1 MKRFVCLAIAAAGAL
16 AVLTAQVDF
25 RGKIT
30 NGEKPT
36 IAIPVFQG
44 SGNAQNFMGA
54 FNQTLRA
61 DVDSAGLFKIT
72 PTTMMPQ
79 FTPQQPSDFVTP
91 PPVSE
96 NPRPKRGDLAPAT
109 SGGGRWLQDWSGP
122 PVNADYMA
130 FGYTADQNNVLVL
143 RGWFYFLRNA
153 GGAPQVFGKTY
164 LGSPDEAGARKVA
177 HEFAADIIAQFGGKS
192 LFGTHIYYVHQAS
205 LRSPVKEIWRMDP
218 DGGNAQQLTRFNS
231 TSIQP
236 AVSPDGTKIAFTSYA
251 KGTPGIFVFSVDPV
265 RDLRFYNQVASMNE
279 TPSFTPDG
287 KQIVY
292 SSSAGRCCRIF
303 LANVDGTGFKT
314 VTSSSFIDS
323 EPKVNPKTGQ
333 QIVFSS
339 GRSGPEQIYVMNID
353 GGDIQRLS
361 DGTGEASNP
370 AWHPG
375 GQIIAYSWTR
385 GFAAGKFNVFL
396 MDVAKRTYTQLTHD
410 EGKNE
415 NPTWAPDGIHL
426 TFMSNRTG
434 SEQIFTML
442 GDGTQVQQIT
452 RQGVNY
458 SPVWG
463 M

>member
-1 MKRFVCLAIAAAGAL
+1 MKRFVCLAIATAGAL

-236 AVSPDGTKIAFTSYA
+236 AVSPDGSKIAFTSYA

-292 SSSAGRCCRIF
+292 VSSAGRCCRIF
-303 LANVDGTGFKT
+303 LANVDGTAF
-314 VTSSSFIDS
+314 
-323 EPKVNPKTGQ
+323 Q
-333 QIVFSS
+333 
-339 GRSGPEQIYVMNID
+339 
-353 GGDIQRLS
+353 
-361 DGTGEASNP
+361 
-370 AWHPG
+370 
-375 GQIIAYSWTR
+375 
-385 GFAAGKFNVFL
+385 
-396 MDVAKRTYTQLTHD
+396 
-410 EGKNE
+410 
-415 NPTWAPDGIHL
+415 
-426 TFMSNRTG
+426 NR
-434 SEQIFTML
+434 
-442 GDGTQVQQIT
+442 
-452 RQGVNY
+452 
-458 SPVWG
+458 
-463 M
+463 

>member
-1 MKRFVCLAIAAAGAL
+1 MKRIVCLAIAAASAL
-16 AVLTAQVDF
+16 AVLTAQVDY
-25 RGKIT
+25 RGTIT
-30 NGEKPT
+30 GGQTPT
-36 IAIPVFQG
+36 IAIPVFRG
-44 SGNAQNFMGA
+44 VGNAQNFMGA

-61 DVDSAGLFKIT
+61 DVDGAGLFKLV
-72 PTTMMPQ
+72 PASLLPL

-91 PPVSE
+91 PPVVN
-96 NPRPKRGDLAPAT
+96 NPRPKRGEMARPST
-109 SGGGRWLQDWSGP
+109 GGGRWMQDWSSP
-122 PVNADYMA
+122 PVSANYLA

-143 RGWFYFLRNA
+143 RGWLDDLRPGVGN
-153 GGAPQVFGKTY
+153 PQVLGKTY
-164 LGSPDEAGARKVA
+164 LGSMDDAGARKVA
-177 HEFAADIIAQFGGKS
+177 HEFAADIIAAFGGKAT
-192 LFGTHIYYVHQAS
+192 FGTHIYYVHQAS
-205 LRSPVKEIWRMDP
+205 VRAPKEIWRMDP
-218 DGGNAQQLTRFNS
+218 DGGNAQQITRFNS
-231 TSIQP
+231 LSIEP
-236 AVSPDGTKIAFTSYA
+236 AVSPDGTRIAFTSYA

-265 RDLRFYNQVASMNE
+265 RDLRFYNQVASMNSQ
-279 TPSFTPDG
+279 PSFTPDG

-303 LANVDGTGFKT
+303 IANVNGTGFKA
-314 VTSSSFIDS
+314 VTSSTFIDT

-333 QIVFSS
+333 QIVFTS
-339 GRSGPEQIYVMNID
+339 GRSGPEQVYLMNAD
-353 GGDIQRLS
+353 GGDIQRLT

-375 GQIIAYSWTR
+375 GQIIAFSWTR
-385 GFAAGKFNVFL
+385 GFAAGKFNVFI

-415 NPTWAPDGIHL
+415 NPSWAPDGIHL

-442 GDGTQVQQIT
+442 GDGSQVQRIT
-452 RQGVNY
+452 RQGINY